1 MMVKQTTCV
10 TLLLLTPAL
19 LCLAQVSTPS
29 EPQLGA
35 LMVFEREIEV
45 AAARGDVA
53 FLDRAIAE
61 DFTFTHG
68 DAWRTGAAPSLVD
81 TKKSWLKV
89 VARGLFVS
97 REVDSQR
104 VEAHDSVVI
113 TTGRINVKL
122 KPPLL
127 NSGKAEYSVWFVRVY
142 RAKPGGWE
150 LVSHRTVAEG

>member
-1 MMVKQTTCV
+1 MKKTTFL

-19 LCLAQVSTPS
+19 LCFAQVSMPS

-35 LMVFEREIEV
+35 LMAFEREIEV
-45 AAARGDVA
+45 AATRGDVA

-68 DAWRTGAAPSLVD
+68 DAWRTGGAPSRVD
-81 TKKSWLKV
+81 TKKSWIGTV
-89 VARGLFVS
+89 TQGVFVS
-97 REVDSQR
+97 RQVGSQQ
-104 VEAHDSVVI
+104 VELHGTVAI
-113 TTGRINVKL
+113 TTGRIDVKL

-142 RAKPGGWE
+142 RAKASGWE
-150 LVSHRTVAEG
+150 LVSHRTVAES